1 MATRFRVHLSL
12 GSNLGDRTAN
22 LARAVSGLAALPD
35 TEVSVV
41 SRVWETAPWGV
52 AEQPVFLNL
61 AVEIGTALGPLE
73 LLNAVKALETRL
85 GRGPGLRWGPRL
97 VDVDVVLWESLILD
111 TPALSL
117 PHPRFRERAF
127 VLWPL
132 AEIAPGAVDPVT
144 GRTVAELA
152 DAMRAATAPET
163 AVPLAPLAWNA

>member
-35 TEVSVV
+35 TKVSAV

-52 AEQPVFLNL
+52 ADQPVFHNL

-73 LLNAVKALETRL
+73 LLNAVKGLETRL
-85 GRGPGLRWGPRL
+85 GRGPGFRWGPRL

-152 DAMRAATAPET
+152 DAMRAAAAPET
-163 AVPLAPLAWNA
+163 AQPLAPLAWNA